1 MTEHRKEKLIKL
13 LNSRNQTIEEVK
25 KQLNAHTE
33 VCDKLK
39 EQNLIKD
46 DEELETFFLK
56 GTVSLKKRELIS
68 NEHLLQY
75 SLSDHQTTQ
84 RREG

>member
-1 MTEHRKEKLIKL
+1 VTEHRKEKLIKL
-13 LNSRNQTIEEVK
+13 LISRKQTIEQVK
-25 KQLNAHTE
+25 KQLFTHVE

-39 EQNLIKD
+39 EQNQIKD
-46 DEELETFFLK
+46 DEELEAFIVK

-75 SLSDHQTTQ
+75 P
-84 RREG
+84 G